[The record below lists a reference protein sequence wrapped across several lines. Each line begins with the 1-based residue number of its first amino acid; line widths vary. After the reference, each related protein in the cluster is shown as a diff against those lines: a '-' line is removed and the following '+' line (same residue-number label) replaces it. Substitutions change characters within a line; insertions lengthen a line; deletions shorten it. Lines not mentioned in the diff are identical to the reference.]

1 MHPQYICVIYVEM
14 VHYFLTTKIFNS
26 LNYNSDVDRNYK
38 ANQLTRSMI
47 VNISDS
53 NKWDLLDCYP
63 GDLAKLSNV
72 TWDPNNKILELSVAN
87 LRNDVMS
94 VQLSQGMRIGWLAPS
109 LASKFVYSSSLSH
122 LFKPQGS
129 THK

>member
-1 MHPQYICVIYVEM
+1 MKCSFPTYHRTLK
-14 VHYFLTTKIFNS
+14 LTSSKAH
-26 LNYNSDVDRNYK
+26 DV
-38 ANQLTRSMI
+38 
-47 VNISDS
+47 
-53 NKWDLLDCYP
+53 LDCHP

-94 VQLSQGMRIGWLAPS
+94 VQLSQGTRIGWLAPS

-122 LFKPQGS
+122 LFKPQGRI
-129 THK
+129 HK